1 MYIVYMANEN
11 ELEVWKKYITLSSD
25 MLSVKQRLSSY
36 LGYPKEDLTV
46 EQMLDR
52 LEELGM
58 VRNHSR
64 G

>member
-11 ELEVWKKYITLSSD
+11 ELEVWKKYINLSSD